1 VNSDASNCGACGYVC
16 PAEHVCRAGSCV
28 LCSGY
33 GAGICSG
40 VCVNLL
46 SDQANCGSCG
56 NQCQADQQC
65 SFGACTGSCSG
76 CQ

>member
-1 VNSDASNCGACGYVC
+1 VS
-16 PAEHVCRAGSCV
+16 GSCV

-33 GAGICSG
+33 GAGICDG

-46 SDQANCGSCG
+46 SDGANCGFCG
-56 NQCQADQQC
+56 NACQWDEVC

-76 CQ
+76 CH